1 MTVVVAGF
9 QGSISCGGQ
18 YHFHMETQTA
28 VAIPQEDGGLL
39 IYSATQAPDYIVRS
53 VSSALNLTA
62 GKVRVE
68 VKSVGGAYGG
78 KATRSAHAAV
88 ACAVAAS
95 LLGLPVRTQVRT
107 YVCHLVAHC
116 YTYTT

>member
-1 MTVVVAGF
+1 
-9 QGSISCGGQ
+9 
-18 YHFHMETQTA
+18 METQTS

-53 VSSALNLTA
+53 VSAALNMTA

-95 LLGLPVRTQVRT
+95 LLGVPVRTQVHVSVGCT
-107 YVCHLVAHC
+107 CSMPPETVAMRRIRWLLSWRH
-116 YTYTT
+116 